1 MKKVILEKMK
11 GGNIFFGYDAT
22 DLEVK
27 SIHDRAIVA
36 DVSGERP
43 IHVDG
48 IIAMPD
54 DTDLQKALMML
65 SSEDFNY
72 GKTEWEWYQFIS

>member
-1 MKKVILEKMK
+1 MKKVILDRVPKL
-11 GGNIFFGYDAT
+11 NIFYGYDAT

-36 DVSGERP
+36 DHSGERL

-48 IIAMPD
+48 IIVMPD
-54 DTDLQKALMML
+54 DTDLPKALMML
-65 SSEDFNY
+65 SSNDFNY
-72 GKTEWEWYQFIS
+72 GKTE

>member
-1 MKKVILEKMK
+1 MKKVILDRVPKL
-11 GGNIFFGYDAT
+11 NIFYGYDAT

-36 DVSGERP
+36 DHSGERL
-43 IHVDG
+43 IRVDG

-54 DTDLQKALMML
+54 DTDLSKALMML
-65 SSEDFNY
+65 SSKDFNY
-72 GKTEWEWYQFIS
+72 GETE